1 MSPAE
6 NLKTVINQFEAD
18 LLVVIADTG
27 SSVQRLWQHVLMS
40 RGPLVGFGSALLP
53 LGFGDVASGWR
64 SCLTHP
70 LINTGFSVEGC
81 TVCPQH
87 SGTWLCVPIWRGGSP
102 GFITVRT
109 HLGCCSG
116 PWRCDATYSCVSTL
130 ESK

>member
-18 LLVVIADTG
+18 LRVVTADTG

-40 RGPLVGFGSALLP
+40 RGPLVGFGPLLP
-53 LGFGDVASGWR
+53 PGSRDVASGWR

-87 SGTWLCVPIWRGGSP
+87 SVTWLCVPI
-102 GFITVRT
+102 
-109 HLGCCSG
+109 
-116 PWRCDATYSCVSTL
+116 
-130 ESK
+130 